1 MYISKKDLGVG
12 ACLETG
18 ILGCGTRRLLS
29 GDDFRAVSALTMSRN
44 LAS

>member
-29 GDDFRAVSALTMSRN
+29 GGAFRAVSALAKSRN